1 MGLFHKS
8 SFILHID
15 YIQFT
20 TSFSFLKTR
29 LNDQTACEL
38 IYKTKNQITLNFIF
52 LVFKSWLLI
61 IDKIKGKLWSLE
73 CDLIT
78 SLSVLS
84 SPLVLVLGLANFLLT
99 GPFKSLSSPPLSCF
113 VNPLYYCNNSHG
125 AHGKSVWLANP
136 LAY

>member
-1 MGLFHKS
+1 M
-8 SFILHID
+8 
-15 YIQFT
+15 T
-20 TSFSFLKTR
+20 LK
-29 LNDQTACEL
+29 
-38 IYKTKNQITLNFIF
+38 FIF
-52 LVFKSWLLI
+52 LVCTSWLSI
-61 IDKIKGKLWSLE
+61 IDKIKGNVWSLE

-84 SPLVLVLGLANFLLT
+84 SALVIVLGLANFLLT
-99 GPFKSLSSPPLSCF
+99 GPVKSLSSPPLSCF